1 MAEQLTG
8 GINVYACCKTERCKA
23 VPPGVKSDILCDA
36 RILHPRAEGLAVVP
50 CKPGK
55 YFIFRRGISCFFRK
69 PFPGIHVQWQEQF
82 FTGDRKSTRLNS
94 SHANI
99 SYAV

>member
-1 MAEQLTG
+1 MIRRPPRSTLFPYT
-8 GINVYACCKTERCKA
+8 TLFRSCKA

-82 FTGDRKSTRLNS
+82 YTGLVLDNLNLPVGS
-94 SHANI
+94 G
-99 SYAV
+99 